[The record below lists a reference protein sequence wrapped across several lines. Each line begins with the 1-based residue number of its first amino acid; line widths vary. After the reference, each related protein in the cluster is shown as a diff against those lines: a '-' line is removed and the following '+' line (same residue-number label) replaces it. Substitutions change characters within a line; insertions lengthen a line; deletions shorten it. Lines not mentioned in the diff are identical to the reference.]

1 MKTLFTIISAVLL
14 PISFLFSQSDSA
26 ETAKVQRE
34 KIDLILQM
42 QDKRTIFDGK
52 LISFISD
59 QDPVIREKAVFA
71 FGSIQDTNVIPLLL
85 DRISNDNNP
94 KVVYAAVFA
103 IGQTA
108 GLMGKSKREELE
120 HDLVWARMD
129 QTRGIAT
136 DRLIE
141 EIGKFGSEQALNDL
155 ILRFGND
162 QIAVKPSVLAMSIA
176 RFAIRNVVSRDA
188 VLYLLQFIRTDDSTP
203 WQVMYALQRI
213 GKHVE
218 IKNNLEQIA
227 QLWKHRDPL
236 VRMQVAA
243 LLGKT
248 RDSLICL
255 EPLRKLF
262 DTDPD
267 WKVRVNAVR
276 ALCNFDLKSQSEI
289 VRRIE
294 SAFFAGNTNLATAA
308 ISAFGNSGIKFDNS
322 NSEVKSAFNLLE
334 KITRNNGNAFL
345 WQLQAEAALALAKL
359 SKGDALKSIHI
370 DNDFG
375 IPLQAQLLS
384 SCGATGS
391 LEAAPILQKYI
402 GNENYI
408 LYRSALDGLRELCQR
423 NPDNSNLISKTY
435 QDAIEALKSEDVTVL
450 TTSAS
455 LLGDS
460 IFQNK
465 ESVPA
470 LIDALDRSNIPDDVE
485 AMQEI
490 ISTLEKLNDTR
501 SVKILQ
507 QQLEQRDNTI
517 VRAALSALRS
527 ITGSDYSSQIP
538 TYFEPIY
545 IDFDMDYLH
554 SLPETISVTMETLR
568 GDVQMML
575 FKNAAPFTVMSF
587 LKLATQR
594 GFYRGLSF
602 HRIVPNFVVQGGDPR
617 GDGWGGPGYAIR
629 SEFSPLSYE
638 TGTVGMA
645 SSGKDTEG
653 SQFFITQSPQPHL
666 DGRYTIFGKVTKG
679 MDVVNR
685 LELDDHILDIR
696 INR

>member
-1 MKTLFTIISAVLL
+1 MKTLFIIISAVLL
-14 PISFLFSQSDSA
+14 SISFLFSQSDSA

-59 QDPVIREKAVFA
+59 QDPLIREKAILA

-85 DRISNDNNP
+85 DRISNDNNS

-108 GLMGKSKREELE
+108 GLMSKGKREELD

-129 QTRGIAT
+129 QTRGIAK

-236 VRMQVAA
+236 VRMQLAA

-267 WKVRVNAVR
+267 WRVRVNAVR
-276 ALCNFDLKSQSEI
+276 ALCNFDLKSQNEI

-308 ISAFGNSGIKFDNS
+308 ISSFGNSGIKFDNS
-322 NSEVKSAFNLLE
+322 NSEIKSAFNSLE
-334 KITRNNGNAFL
+334 KITRNKGNTFL

-359 SKGDALKSIHI
+359 SKGDALKSIYI
-370 DNDFG
+370 DNDAG

-384 SCGATGS
+384 ACGATGS

-408 LYRSALDGLRELCQR
+408 LYRSAIDGLRELCQR
-423 NPDNSNLISKTY
+423 NPDNTNLISKTY

-490 ISTLEKLNDTR
+490 ISTLGKLNDTR

-538 TYFEPIY
+538 AYFEPIY

-554 SLPETISVTMETLR
+554 ALPETISVTMETLR